1 MPSITGTV
9 TSGTKGSLVPILTFQ
24 ATGDSCCYSFSGI
37 PQIYTD
43 LIFVTNASSNVAFAA
58 ANFSYFQPD
67 PTSNTGS
74 RSTLH
79 TYGTSAPT
87 HVRNT
92 GEGNIITGNAGMQG
106 APAAGAYIAIEFN
119 DYTNTSK
126 TRSYSI
132 RYGGSV
138 NVNDTGNSVSVTSG
152 TYDTTGGLTQAGI
165 SSYNG
170 DHKWTANTWFTFY
183 GVRRAGQ

>member
-9 TSGTKGSLVPILTFQ
+9 TAGSKGSLVPILTFQ
-24 ATGDSCCYSFSGI
+24 ADGNNCCYGFGSI

-43 LIFVTNASSNVAFAA
+43 LMLVSNLSSNVAFAA
-58 ANFSYFQPD
+58 SNFSYFAPE
-67 PTSNTGS
+67 PTLEGS

-106 APAAGAYIAIEFN
+106 APAAGAYVTIEFN

-152 TYDTTGGLTQAGI
+152 TYSTTGGLTQFGI

-170 DHKWTANTWFTFY
+170 DHKWTTNTWFSLY